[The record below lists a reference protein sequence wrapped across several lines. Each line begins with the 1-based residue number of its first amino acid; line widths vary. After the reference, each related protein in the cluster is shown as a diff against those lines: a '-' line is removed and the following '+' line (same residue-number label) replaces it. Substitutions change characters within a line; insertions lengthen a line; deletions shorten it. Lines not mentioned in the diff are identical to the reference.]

1 MKRFVVQEAFQ
12 HYFMNC
18 LVTFLT
24 CMNEKCW
31 VGEFYMI
38 VDTTLKFQSGV
49 SLVALINRF
58 FDKLPR
64 SGFTKDR
71 VKIVVGKFAE
81 TYVKNKTRII
91 EDLEKLDKNQLE
103 NTAKNTATNHKIDKM
118 IIIDYINKCINP
130 KIQKLVTQT

>member
-1 MKRFVVQEAFQ
+1 
-12 HYFMNC
+12 
-18 LVTFLT
+18 
-24 CMNEKCW
+24 
-31 VGEFYMI
+31 MI
-38 VDTTLKFQSGV
+38 VDSTLKFQSGV

-103 NTAKNTATNHKIDKM
+103 STAKNTAANHKIDKM
-118 IIIDYINKCINP
+118 IIIDYINKCINL
-130 KIQKLVTQT
+130 KIQKLVTQTFL